1 MVMRESIPRQVDKKS
16 RVPEEKIGVWS
27 IQGGE
32 KDKHFFFG
40 GGSKPRTNDYTI
52 KQLILLKDMFF
63 P

>member
-32 KDKHFFFG
+32 KDKHFFFLG
-40 GGSKPRTNDYTI
+40 GV
-52 KQLILLKDMFF
+52 
-63 P
+63 